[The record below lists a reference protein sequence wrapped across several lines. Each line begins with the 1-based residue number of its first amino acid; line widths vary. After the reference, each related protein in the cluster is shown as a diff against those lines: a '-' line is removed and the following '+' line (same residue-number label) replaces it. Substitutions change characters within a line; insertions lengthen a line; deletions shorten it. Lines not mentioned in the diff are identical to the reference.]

1 MANNLKLIRTCI
13 TTKPAK
19 LRKSSLKS
27 SCWRKQKLTI
37 KQRRECVDDRT
48 ITIQYNNDELIR
60 PQSKFCWKQQIRFKL
75 EDFLKLGTSFSTTT
89 IALNLVTAIII
100 ENATIANAI

>member
-1 MANNLKLIRTCI
+1 LANNLKLVRTCL

-19 LRKSSLKS
+19 LRKSGLES
-27 SCWRKQKLTI
+27 SCGWQQKLTL
-37 KQRRECVDDRT
+37 KQRWECIDDRT

-75 EDFLKLGTSFSTTT
+75 EDFLKSGTSFSTTI